1 MYKGTVYRPPLES
14 NTLLLPITE
23 GCSHNSCSFC
33 SMYQG
38 VVFRMLKVTEVEAY
52 LQNIK
57 LNYEE
62 YSNYIKRIYLVGADP
77 FVLSTKK
84 LIERISLIRRYLPNI
99 EKITMYARTDNI
111 ASKSDDDLIEL
122 KELGVDDL
130 YVGVECGLNDVMK
143 TLNKGYSAD
152 ETCEQC
158 LRLNKIGIKHNS
170 LLMLGTAGRG
180 RGQECARAT
189 AKLENEIKP
198 VRILINTM
206 TSFQGTKLE
215 EDIKTGKFI
224 QPSEKENLEEEM
236 EILERLELPEC
247 YFWAAHPLDEA
258 KIEGFLKENKQR
270 MLDILSW
277 KIEHLNE
284 NSIIRVSR
292 VGTL

>member
-1 MYKGTVYRPPLES
+1 MYKSTVYRPPLES
-14 NTLLLPITE
+14 NTLLLPITD
-23 GCSHNSCSFC
+23 GCSHNSCTFC

-38 VVFRMLKVTEVEAY
+38 VGFRMLKITEVEAY

-84 LIERISLIRRYLPNI
+84 LVERISLIRNYFPTI

-180 RGQECARAT
+180 RGLECARAT

-236 EILERLELPEC
+236 EFLERLELPEC

-284 NSIIRVSR
+284 NSVIRVSR